1 MLQVL
6 GDLLDPG
13 VEPASQRQGPGD
25 IFVGGVAQL
34 RFASR
39 PCRTQG
45 GQQPMIDGLYSPPV
59 DGRAADQFSAN
70 GAEGIN
76 TSGLFSHSRLIFKGK
91 ALCLYASLLQFRQ
104 VRQGFFQVLIRK
116 AVSRRFARR
125 SATYNEI

>member
-1 MLQVL
+1 MVCILLQL
-6 GDLLDPG
+6 TAARRISFP
-13 VEPASQRQGPGD
+13 
-25 IFVGGVAQL
+25 
-34 RFASR
+34 
-39 PCRTQG
+39 
-45 GQQPMIDGLYSPPV
+45 PMGLKES
-59 DGRAADQFSAN
+59 
-70 GAEGIN
+70 N